1 MRVPRSGIL
10 GDADGQVGLVQGK
23 AGRGISFGSS
33 RIGRWRRAGLVVD
46 LGREAVGGLLERSL
60 FFLARRHCNVLHGR
74 KIRWDVDERSIHG
87 CGGLCA

>member
-1 MRVPRSGIL
+1 M
-10 GDADGQVGLVQGK
+10 
-23 AGRGISFGSS
+23 
-33 RIGRWRRAGLVVD
+33 VD

-87 CGGLCA
+87 FGAGALEHALEHCSAATGVRRGR